1 MRTAVQL
8 RLRSHD
14 PDDAR
19 SEVLGGAP
27 CSVNEGKLGP
37 VALFESG
44 EVVAYLL
51 HRRRRARVFVF
62 RTLDVDDRLAATV
75 PGVSPRV
82 RLLFEVRTPGRIRR
96 TRALFA
102 YLVRTGHDP
111 SGLVDEFYIRVGAVL
126 NGRLPAHRVL
136 LPLLQS
142 ARRLRVVREPASKEA
157 GGSQ

>member
-8 RLRSHD
+8 RLRSAD
-14 PDDAR
+14 KDDAR
-19 SEVLGGAP
+19 TEVFGAAP
-27 CSVNEGKLGP
+27 CSVARGKLGP

-44 EVVAYLL
+44 EVVGYLL

-96 TRALFA
+96 ARSLFEYFVRA
-102 YLVRTGHDP
+102 RHDP
-111 SGLVDEFYIRVGAVL
+111 SELGDDFYVRVGAVL
-126 NGRLPAHRVL
+126 NGRLPAYKVL
-136 LPLLQS
+136 RSLL
-142 ARRLRVVREPASKEA
+142 ASA
-157 GGSQ
+157 GGSRLAAGQGR

>member
-8 RLRSHD
+8 RLRSD
-14 PDDAR
+14 DRDDACT
-19 SEVLGGAP
+19 EVLGGTPA
-27 CSVNEGKLGP
+27 SMTRGTRGP
-37 VALFESG
+37 VTLFEPG
-44 EVVAYLL
+44 EVVAYMI

-102 YLVRTGHDP
+102 YLMRTGHDASDLP
-111 SGLVDEFYIRVGAVL
+111 DEFYVRVGAVL
-126 NGRLPAHRVL
+126 NGRLPAHKVL
-136 LPLLQS
+136 LPLL
-142 ARRLRVVREPASKEA
+142 ASP
-157 GGSQ
+157 GGSRPGFSLRGRAP